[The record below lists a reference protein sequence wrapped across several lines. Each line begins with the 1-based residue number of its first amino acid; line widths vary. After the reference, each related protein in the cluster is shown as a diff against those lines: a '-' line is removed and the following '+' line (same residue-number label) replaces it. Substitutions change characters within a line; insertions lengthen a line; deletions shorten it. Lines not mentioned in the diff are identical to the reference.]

1 MVTTHAYSQLYLNKS
16 SRAVGNMLHDAV
28 LEFGMDGGDF
38 LKLFIQSDVAR
49 QIESGNP
56 KYIAGKSGLELFLE
70 VMEKTTGQS
79 YIAADCIES
88 YDRSD
93 VYWVGWM
100 LTHYQ
105 WFSGRTFKCILDTIP
120 YDELL
125 GLYGTL
131 HEADIQKSYDVLDA
145 HFSQTESRLKTARK
159 HCGLTQEALANESGV
174 SLNTI
179 RAYERKSKDLNKAQF
194 TIVMRLAK
202 ALKCDVS
209 ELLE

>member
-1 MVTTHAYSQLYLNKS
+1 MMTHAYSPLYLSKS

-28 LEFGMDGGDF
+28 VEFGMDGTDF
-38 LKLFIQSDVAR
+38 LNRFIQSDVAT

-70 VMEKTTGQS
+70 VMEKTTGNS
-79 YIAADCIES
+79 YNAELIES
-88 YDRSD
+88 YDRSP

-105 WFSGRTFKCILDTIP
+105 WYSGRSFKSILDTVP
-120 YDELL
+120 YEELL

-131 HEADIQKSYDVLDA
+131 HEADIQKSYEVMDA
-145 HFSQTESRLKTARK
+145 HFASSESRLKLLRK
-159 HCGLTQEALANESGV
+159 QCGLTQEALANESGV

-194 TIVMRLAK
+194 DIVIRLAK
-202 ALKCDVS
+202 ALKCEVTD
-209 ELLE
+209 LLE

>member
-1 MVTTHAYSQLYLNKS
+1 MTTHAYSQIYLNKS

-28 LEFGMDGGDF
+28 LEFGMNGTDF
-38 LKLFIQSDVAR
+38 LKRFIQSDIAE
-49 QIESGNP
+49 QIESGSP

-70 VMEKTTGQS
+70 VMEKTTGQICDIGS
-79 YIAADCIES
+79 IES
-88 YDRSD
+88 YERSD
-93 VYWVGWM
+93 VYWAGWM

-105 WFSGRTFKCILDTIP
+105 WYSGRTFKSILDTIP
-120 YDELL
+120 YDELI

-131 HEADIQKSYDVLDA
+131 HEADIQKSYEVLDA
-145 HFSQTESRLKTARK
+145 HFSKSESKLKTARK

-194 TIVMRLAK
+194 DIVMRLAK

-209 ELLE
+209 ELLA

>member
-1 MVTTHAYSQLYLNKS
+1 MTTRAYSPLYLAKA

-28 LEFGMDGGDF
+28 MEFGMNGTDF
-38 LKLFIQSDVAR
+38 LKRFIQSDVAE
-49 QIESGNP
+49 QFESGNP

-70 VMEKTTGQS
+70 VVEKTTGET
-79 YIAADCIES
+79 YDINLIES
-88 YDRSD
+88 YERSPA
-93 VYWVGWM
+93 YWVGWM

-105 WFSGRTFKCILDTIP
+105 WHSGRTFKSILDTVP
-120 YDELL
+120 YDELI

-145 HFSQTESRLKTARK
+145 HFAKSESKLKTARK
-159 HCGLTQEALANESGV
+159 HRGLTQEALANESGV

-194 TIVMRLAK
+194 DIVMKLAK

>member
-1 MVTTHAYSQLYLNKS
+1 MTTHAYDPIYLSKS

-28 LEFGMDGGDF
+28 YAFRLNGNDF
-38 LKLFIQSDVAR
+38 LRQFIQSGVAE
-49 QIESGNP
+49 QIENGNP

-70 VMEKTTGQS
+70 VMEKTTGETPS
-79 YIAADCIES
+79 TDVIES

-105 WFSGRTFKCILDTIP
+105 WYSGRSFKNILGTVS
-120 YDELL
+120 YHELL
-125 GLYGTL
+125 GLYVTL
-131 HEADIQKSYDVLDA
+131 HEADIQKSYEVMDA
-145 HFSQTESRLKTARK
+145 HFAGSESKLKSVRK
-159 HCGLTQEALANESGV
+159 QCGITQEELAGISGV

-179 RAYERKSKDLNKAQF
+179 RAYERKSKDLNKAQAA
-194 TIVMRLAK
+194 IVVSLEK

-209 ELLE
+209 DLLD

>member
-1 MVTTHAYSQLYLNKS
+1 MMTHAYSPLYLSKS

-28 LEFGMDGGDF
+28 MEFQMDGTDF
-38 LKLFIQSDVAR
+38 LKRFIQSDVAE

-70 VMEKTTGQS
+70 VMEKTTGKT
-79 YIAADCIES
+79 YNAELIES
-88 YDRSD
+88 YDRSP

-105 WFSGRTFKCILDTIP
+105 WYSGRSFKSILGTVP

-131 HEADIQKSYDVLDA
+131 HEADIQKSYDVMDA
-145 HFSQTESRLKTARK
+145 HFGVAESRLKAARK
-159 HCGLTQEALANESGV
+159 QCGLTQEALANESGV

-194 TIVMRLAK
+194 DIVMRLAK
-202 ALKCDVS
+202 ALKCEVS
-209 ELLE
+209 DLVE